1 MNRESISVTALNR
14 YVKSLLE
21 SDEVLSQIWVE
32 GEISGFK
39 LHSASGHMYFRLI
52 DKHCSVKCVMFY
64 SYASKLKFMPQD
76 GMKVLVCCD
85 VSLYEVTGD
94 FQLYVKNIVEKGA
107 GERKTKLDLL
117 KEKLQSQGLFAA
129 ERKRPIPPSP
139 RTVAVITSSSGA
151 ALQDIIN
158 VISRRD
164 PFVELWLYPV
174 NVQGAFA
181 VDSICRSITL
191 INSSDPFPDTVIIAR
206 GGGSKDDLWVFNE
219 EKLVVAAS
227 SLKVP
232 FISAVGHET
241 DFSLLDF
248 AADLRVPTP
257 SVAAEIAV
265 PDVSALIDSKYQQ
278 LYESFLGFVS
288 EIKNK
293 KDSLADKS
301 RGLTTAA
308 ERVVYEKEKEVSAK
322 EDICRNLSPIHL
334 LERGYSVAEK
344 EGSVVRSASD
354 FFPGDR
360 FQLMMYDGELKC
372 TVNEVIDKNGL

>member
-139 RTVAVITSSSGA
+139 RTVAVITSASGA
-151 ALQDIIN
+151 AL
-158 VISRRD
+158 R
-164 PFVELWLYPV
+164 
-174 NVQGAFA
+174 
-181 VDSICRSITL
+181 
-191 INSSDPFPDTVIIAR
+191 
-206 GGGSKDDLWVFNE
+206 
-219 EKLVVAAS
+219 AA
-227 SLKVP
+227 P
-232 FISAVGHET
+232 
-241 DFSLLDF
+241 
-248 AADLRVPTP
+248 P
-257 SVAAEIAV
+257 
-265 PDVSALIDSKYQQ
+265 
-278 LYESFLGFVS
+278 
-288 EIKNK
+288 
-293 KDSLADKS
+293 
-301 RGLTTAA
+301 
-308 ERVVYEKEKEVSAK
+308 
-322 EDICRNLSPIHL
+322 
-334 LERGYSVAEK
+334 
-344 EGSVVRSASD
+344 
-354 FFPGDR
+354 
-360 FQLMMYDGELKC
+360 
-372 TVNEVIDKNGL
+372 